1 MIAFDADSVFVVL
14 NEKGDGPV
22 LSDFVPNVE
31 DDGFVDVFDE
41 VNDPNGFGAVD
52 DIGG

>member
-31 DDGFVDVFDE
+31 DD
-41 VNDPNGFGAVD
+41 DPNGFGAVD